1 MNDFCS
7 HCNGMV
13 LVLERRFCGGTE
25 WVCLK
30 CGRVTDQ
37 EFDDDDEDYLPV
49 VVEYRLPNNDDGVMG

>member
-1 MNDFCS
+1 
-7 HCNGMV
+7 MV